1 MGAKM
6 QALHENNT
14 LELVNYPE
22 RRNVVDNKWVYKV
35 KLHTDGTVDKFK
47 ARLVAK
53 GFMQQAG
60 VNYVDTFSP
69 VARFDTNKSVIN
81 VAAAERLHLM
91 QFHVKTASLHGE
103 LEETI
108 YVKQPMG
115 YEDGTDRVC

>member
-60 VNYVDTFSP
+60 VNYVDTFCP

-81 VAAAERLHLM
+81 VAAARLHLM
-91 QFHVKTASLHGE
+91 QFHVKTASLYGE